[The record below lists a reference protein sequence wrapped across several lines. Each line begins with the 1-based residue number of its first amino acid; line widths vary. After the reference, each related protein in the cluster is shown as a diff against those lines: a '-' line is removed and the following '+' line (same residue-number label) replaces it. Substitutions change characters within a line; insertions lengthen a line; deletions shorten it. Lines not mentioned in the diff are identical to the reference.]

1 MVGYNNKKIGGDMTL
16 EEFHHTHDHTDLEK
30 VRGLVEQLDAYIAQ
44 YHGGRVEF
52 VALEGDTL
60 TVRMGGACAECPL
73 QPATLKGWVEG
84 TITQF
89 FPEIKKVVSA
99 K

>member
-1 MVGYNNKKIGGDMTL
+1 MDLKGFEHNHN
-16 EEFHHTHDHTDLEK
+16 HTRNEK
-30 VRGLVEQLDAYIAQ
+30 VRGLVNQLDAYIAQ

-52 VALEGDTL
+52 VALKGDTL
-60 TVRMGGACAECPL
+60 TVRMGGACVECPL

-84 TITQF
+84 TIHQF
-89 FPEIKKVVSA
+89 FPEITNVVNI

>member
-1 MVGYNNKKIGGDMTL
+1 MASD
-16 EEFHHTHDHTDLEK
+16 EFKHTHDHTIKEK
-30 VRGLVEQLDAYIAQ
+30 VHGLIEQLDAYIAQ

-52 VALEGDTL
+52 VSLEGDTL

-84 TITQF
+84 TMQQF
-89 FPEIKKVVSA
+89 FPEIRQVVNV